1 MEAEDLESTRTL
13 CEVFDIASRDDSSAS
28 FGVEDLSA
36 IHCLDASVSDASVE
50 VSVDEAAAGDTADG
64 IDIDIENKFLSLSED
79 IAALAAVEKFF
90 FIKLRETATQLRER
104 FLSDPRFSAE
114 IWVAA
119 NFSAGR
125 QKLVT
130 YGNYDAD
137 DVDILVPT
145 AGVAVPVGRQC
156 LTVGT
161 GIHLASEFLR
171 VGFNIDGFSD
181 EFLRDGFSDVSCAE
195 GFLNNIRNLAAAD
208 QGADFSDVSSVASW
222 SSCG

>member
-1 MEAEDLESTRTL
+1 M
-13 CEVFDIASRDDSSAS
+13 
-28 FGVEDLSA
+28 
-36 IHCLDASVSDASVE
+36 DAFVSDASVE
-50 VSVDEAAAGDTADG
+50 VSVDEVTAGDTADG
-64 IDIDIENKFLSLSED
+64 IDIDIENKFLS
-79 IAALAAVEKFF
+79 
-90 FIKLRETATQLRER
+90 
-104 FLSDPRFSAE
+104 LSDPRFSAE

-137 DVDILVPT
+137 DVDIFVPT
-145 AGVAVPVGRQC
+145 AGVAVPVGRQS
-156 LTVGT
+156 LTVGDRF
-161 GIHLASEFLR
+161 HLASEFLR